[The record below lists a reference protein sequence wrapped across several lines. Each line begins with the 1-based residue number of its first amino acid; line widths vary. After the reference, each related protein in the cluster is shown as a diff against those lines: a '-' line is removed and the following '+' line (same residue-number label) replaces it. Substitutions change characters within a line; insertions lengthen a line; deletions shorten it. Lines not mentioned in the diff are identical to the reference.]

1 MPAKTT
7 SSKSPE
13 WMLATGIAMATVLTV
28 AGVWAYANNAFSPKM
43 ERPQPAWLEI
53 ARATPQLADGRTLAV
68 QVGLEFDSQ
77 DAVKELTP
85 HVDAF
90 QAVVIDAAQSMS
102 HRDLRGTKGIRRLG
116 DAIEEGINDYLQDK
130 HIKERLRQVAFEE
143 MLLMP

>member
-1 MPAKTT
+1 MPAKTS

-13 WMLATGIAMATVLTV
+13 WMLAAGIALATVLTV
-28 AGVWAYANNAFSPKM
+28 AGVWAYSTQAFPSKT
-43 ERPQPAWLEI
+43 ERPQPAWLELS
-53 ARATPQLADGRTLAV
+53 RATPQLADGRTLAV
-68 QVGLEFDSQ
+68 QIGLEFDDQ

-85 HVDAF
+85 HIDAF

-102 HRDLRGTKGIRRLG
+102 HRELRGTKGIVRLG
-116 DAIEEGINDYLQDK
+116 NAIEEGINGYLHDQ